1 MRAARAVD
9 EEQQH
14 QQREEGA
21 LNDRDEKND
30 GESHALR
37 LDRSNQEGT
46 FAMRIRRFT
55 GFDT

>member
-37 LDRSNQEGT
+37 RDRSNQEGT